1 MRSLALLALVLALA
15 APTPVIAKPHAAAKA
30 HAASKQGKSGKG
42 EKSSKSARAEQSA
55 KGKSAKLASAD
66 SRKADKG
73 KGKGKGNAHKGKDD
87 KDDKGDKGEKAV
99 AAAPARQGPRYETRA
114 PILTAESAPGDS
126 VLTVTADRPG
136 ITARQ
141 RAVPRQLSNADRL
154 TYARIFSDI
163 DAGRH
168 RQAEAGLAAVGNG
181 MLTETV
187 RAELIIARGA
197 GKSTRAD
204 LAAWLGS
211 NADLPQAQ
219 RVAQIASRMPG
230 ADSAP
235 LPLLPSPRPFRTAS
249 YARQRV
255 EAGPIDA
262 QTADIVKPL
271 LAADRNAEA
280 EAQWRAVSSQLSP
293 TARAQWAQ
301 RIGWSCYGQN
311 DNECALRMGL
321 EASRVPAGFGQ
332 YAALG
337 AWGAGLA
344 AFRTGQYDV
353 AARAFDLVAKKAPRD
368 DLAAAAAYWSSRA
381 WLAAGN
387 ADLVAPRLEAAS
399 RYSNSFYG
407 LLARRSLG
415 LAPLQD
421 WAEPD
426 FITADWNHLKTVAG
440 ARRAAALIEIGQI
453 GRGDRELRFLA
464 QTAPETDYPALLRLA
479 ARLGLPATQY
489 SLAVRPPVGIEAPLS
504 ARYPAPDWEPARGW
518 RVDRGLVFAHA
529 LQESTFITSATS
541 HVGAKGVMQLMPA
554 TGREV
559 AAQIRAAGGTLNAAA
574 VAGDMGDPSFNIEV
588 GQTYLEQLRDMSYT
602 AGLLPKVIAAYN
614 AGPGSVQRWNSSLDD
629 RGDPLLFIESI
640 PFRETRAYVEI
651 ILRNFWMYQLRDG
664 EQPSSMGALAANL
677 WPRFPGMP
685 GAPAVK
691 GMPHPVQTVPTV
703 PSVDD
708 DEVTAGS

>member
-1 MRSLALLALVLALA
+1 MRRLALLALVLALA
-15 APTPVIAKPHAAAKA
+15 APAPGLSKPHAAAKA
-30 HAASKQGKSGKG
+30 HAVTAKPGKSGKVA
-42 EKSSKSARAEQSA
+42 KST
-55 KGKSAKLASAD
+55 KGKSAKLAKSDRGKSNPA
-66 SRKADKG
+66 KAVKAG
-73 KGKGKGNAHKGKDD
+73 KGV
-87 KDDKGDKGEKAV
+87 KAV
-99 AAAPARQGPRYETRA
+99 AVAPARQGPKYETRA

-154 TYARIFSDI
+154 TYARVFSDI
-163 DAGRH
+163 DAGRY
-168 RQAEAGLAAVGNG
+168 RQAEAGLGAVGNG
-181 MLTETV
+181 MLRETA

-197 GKSTRAD
+197 GKLTRAD

-219 RVAQIASRMPG
+219 RVAQIASRLPG

-235 LPLLPSPRPFRTAS
+235 LPLLPSVRPFSTAS
-249 YARQRV
+249 YARQRI
-255 EAGPIDA
+255 EAGPIDV
-262 QTADIVKPL
+262 QTAGIVKPL

-293 TARAQWAQ
+293 MARAQWAQ

-311 DNECALRMGL
+311 DNDCALRMGL

-368 DLAAAAAYWSSRA
+368 DLAAAAAYWASRA
-381 WLAAGN
+381 YLAAGN
-387 ADLVAPRLEAAS
+387 ADMVAPRLETAS
-399 RYSNSFYG
+399 KYPNSFYG

-518 RVDRGLVFAHA
+518 RVDRSLVFAHA

-559 AAQIRAAGGTLNAAA
+559 AAQIRAAGGVLSAAA

-602 AGLLPKVIAAYN
+602 GGLLPKVIAAYN
-614 AGPGSVQRWNSSLDD
+614 AGPGSVQRWNTSLDD

-651 ILRNFWMYQLRDG
+651 IMRNFWMYQLRDG
-664 EQPSSMGALAANL
+664 EQPASMDAIAANL
-677 WPRFPGMP
+677 WPKFPGMP
-685 GAPAVK
+685 GAPGVR

-708 DEVTAGS
+708 EEVTAGS